1 MISKIFHCKYFTGRS
16 LENTK
21 SLRVGNFMIRI
32 LLTIYLFIGSA
43 VTASEIRWIQ
53 VETLPSIVRAKE
65 ATSRFST
72 ILSENVNIFSL
83 DDGWYAV
90 SLGPYDP
97 TKAFEILNTKLDA
110 QLISPDS
117 FVTDGKNYGEKVWTA
132 GSFDMADLEK
142 LSNNGNAEYDQN
154 YTFDLNKDSLDPS
167 QGNNL
172 LFSSLE
178 ELEPLEKAQFF
189 ESKLSDFY
197 KKAVQSALFAD
208 GVYDSEIDGQ
218 YGPGTRKAINE
229 WQIKNAYEATGFLT
243 MSQQSELIKNY
254 LKPLLENGLK
264 VEKNIL
270 AGIKIPM
277 LNIFK
282 KPVKINPPII
292 TYEAEP
298 ASKIKVFLISQH
310 GDEYDLKILFNA
322 MKDLEIIPSDGKKVL
337 FRNSFELSGKNN
349 QLESFFTAVS
359 SNNKV
364 KGFGLQWP
372 VEEDYIAKRLLV
384 KMRLEFESIPGALR
398 ERRDANEDR
407 NLNKYLG
414 FELRRPTYSRSG
426 LFIDEEAKI
435 ITQSSGLLNCPN
447 ITVNGIHK
455 YKIVAENRGL
465 DLALLAPQ
473 QVLKPLSFIEYTTTV
488 PKIGEQV
495 VLSSFPYQ
503 GKLNRSTLTEG
514 TIRELEDLRGDTR
527 KFRISIPVN
536 PGDSGGGLFDL
547 SGNFIGLHLAEPS
560 TINLD
565 AQIVLKAREI
575 TKFLG
580 EVGLSEL
587 KRSYRAEPLDLRQID
602 SMANRVT
609 ALISCWEQY

>member
-1 MISKIFHCKYFTGRS
+1 
-16 LENTK
+16 
-21 SLRVGNFMIRI
+21 MIRI
-32 LLTIYLFIGSA
+32 ILAIYLFIGSA

-65 ATSRFST
+65 TTSRFST

-90 SLGPYDP
+90 SLGPYDS
-97 TKAFEILNTKLDA
+97 TKAFEILNTNLDA

-154 YTFDLNKDSLDPS
+154 YTFDLNEDNLDPS

-189 ESKLSDFY
+189 ETKLSDFY

-254 LKPLLENGLK
+254 LNPLLESGLK

-349 QLESFFTAVS
+349 ELESFFTAVS

-372 VEEDYIAKRLLV
+372 IEEDYIAKRLLV

-398 ERRDANEDR
+398 ERRDANEDQ

-435 ITQSSGLLNCPN
+435 ITQSSGLLDCPN

-503 GKLNRSTLTEG
+503 GKLNRSSLTEG
-514 TIRELEDLRGDTR
+514 TVRELEDLQGDKR

-560 TINLD
+560 TTNLD

-587 KRSYRAEPLDLRQID
+587 KRSYRAKPLDLRQID

>member
-1 MISKIFHCKYFTGRS
+1 
-16 LENTK
+16 
-21 SLRVGNFMIRI
+21 MIRI

-65 ATSRFST
+65 TTSRFST

-90 SLGPYDP
+90 SLGPYDS
-97 TKAFEILNTKLDA
+97 TKAFEILNTNLDA

-154 YTFDLNKDSLDPS
+154 YTFDLNEDNLDPS

-254 LKPLLENGLK
+254 LNPLLESGLK

-349 QLESFFTAVS
+349 ELESFFTAVS

-372 VEEDYIAKRLLV
+372 IEEDYIAKRLLV

-398 ERRDANEDR
+398 ERRDANEDQ

-435 ITQSSGLLNCPN
+435 ITQSSGLLDCPN

-503 GKLNRSTLTEG
+503 GKLNRSSLTEG
-514 TIRELEDLRGDTR
+514 TVRELEDLQGDKR

-560 TINLD
+560 TTNLD